1 MFGNYYYFVV
11 LSFYTAMTVQFRTQI
26 ILEMII
32 SMVVFGVLTG
42 YISFNNGKL
51 IIKKEFIG
59 ANYDKSKNN
68 R

>member
-51 IIKKEFIG
+51 IIKK
-59 ANYDKSKNN
+59 NL
-68 R
+68 